1 MTRPNAV
8 SSSLHSCQS
17 LFPQPIAQLAVAVAW
32 VGMGGLKGR
41 GAGCRRGRQRRVWSL
56 ALKLR
61 EMWFREGRKEKERKW
76 GRGEEGGGVKIVTNG
91 NK

>member
-76 GRGEEGGGVKIVTNG
+76 GRGEEGGG
-91 NK
+91 